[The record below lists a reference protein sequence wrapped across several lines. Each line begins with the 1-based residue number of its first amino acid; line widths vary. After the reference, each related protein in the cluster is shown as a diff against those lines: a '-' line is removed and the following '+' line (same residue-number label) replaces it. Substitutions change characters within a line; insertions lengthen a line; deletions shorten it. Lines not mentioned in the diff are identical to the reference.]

1 MDDALASGL
10 DAHGTVL
17 YIEDQ
22 DLNFLLVE
30 AQLAATLPGVQLIR
44 ASTGAEGVAR
54 VRAERP
60 DLVLLDMHLPDL
72 GGLEVVRALTLE
84 ISEGLK
90 VALLTADHLS
100 MDILKA
106 MSLGAYEYWVKPISA
121 SQLEKGVRR
130 GLAAAA
136 TDPRHHQP
144 VASHGNGSKARP
156 M

>member
-1 MDDALASGL
+1 MAETQASGL
-10 DAHGTVL
+10 EPHGTVL

-30 AQLAATLPGVQLIR
+30 AQLAATLPGVTLVR
-44 ASTGAEGVAR
+44 AATGSEGVAR
-54 VRAERP
+54 VRADRP

-72 GGLEVVRALTLE
+72 GGLEVVRELTHE
-84 ISEGLK
+84 ISQGLK
-90 VALLTADHLS
+90 VTLLTADHLS

-106 MSLGAYEYWVKPISA
+106 MSLGAHEYWVKPISA

-136 TDPRHHQP
+136 VPPGHRAP
-144 VASHGNGSKARP
+144 NPSLGNGPKVRP
-156 M
+156 L

>member
-1 MDDALASGL
+1 MDDAQKPIH
-10 DAHGTVL
+10 DVRGTVL

-22 DLNFLLVE
+22 EINILLVQ
-30 AQLAATLPGVQLIR
+30 AQLAATLPAVRLLSARTGV
-44 ASTGAEGVAR
+44 EGVNLVR
-54 VRAERP
+54 VERP

-90 VALLTADHLS
+90 VALLTADQLS

-106 MSLGAYEYWVKPISA
+106 MSLGAYEYWVKPVSA

-130 GLAAAA
+130 GLAGVSAIAGGERSSAAMA
-136 TDPRHHQP
+136 R
-144 VASHGNGSKARP
+144 ASHHH
-156 M
+156 

>member
-1 MDDALASGL
+1 MDDAHVEGPEPQ
-10 DAHGTVL
+10 GKVL

-22 DLNFLLVE
+22 DLNFLLVQ
-30 AQLAATLPGVQLIR
+30 AQLAATLPGISLIR
-44 ASTGAEGVAR
+44 ASTGTEGVEK
-54 VRAERP
+54 VRSERP

-84 ISEGLK
+84 ISQGLK

-121 SQLEKGVRR
+121 TQLERGVRR

-136 TDPRHHQP
+136 IDAAGPSSAPAGMAPR
-144 VASHGNGSKARP
+144 SRRL
-156 M
+156 

>member
-1 MDDALASGL
+1 M
-10 DAHGTVL
+10 
-17 YIEDQ
+17 
-22 DLNFLLVE
+22 
-30 AQLAATLPGVQLIR
+30 
-44 ASTGAEGVAR
+44 
-54 VRAERP
+54 RAEHP

-90 VALLTADHLS
+90 VALLTADQLS

-136 TDPRHHQP
+136 MDPRHRP
-144 VASHGNGSKARP
+144 PRANMGNGSKARP
-156 M
+156 HVSGDAPLT